1 MKIVKFY
8 LKPVALCTCLA
19 MTAQSNAQN
28 EKLPTDEDTPWEHAP
43 KDYQIA
49 EDMVYGASFIDRI
62 PELLHR
68 EAHPIHLTVF

>member
-28 EKLPTDEDTPWEHAP
+28 EKLPTDEDTPLGTCT
-43 KDYQIA
+43 KRLSNTGR
-49 EDMVYGASFIDRI
+49 YGTRCF
-62 PELLHR
+62 
-68 EAHPIHLTVF
+68 FY